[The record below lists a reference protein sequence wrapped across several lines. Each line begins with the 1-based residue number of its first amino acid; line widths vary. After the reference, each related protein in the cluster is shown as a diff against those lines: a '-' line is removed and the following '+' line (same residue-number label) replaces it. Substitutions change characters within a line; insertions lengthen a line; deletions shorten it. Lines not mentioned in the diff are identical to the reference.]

1 MWNQPQMGMN
11 EPWVCFVQCWRGKV
25 SHPDLY
31 FSLVVTDNSSTTR
44 EESLFWEASF
54 MLHRTWKSTNLLSVF
69 DNTLKIMLC
78 CLGSFWKQGPNVSL
92 EEISCVL
99 HLCLV
104 DLTVC
109 MELVVVAVHREHHSQ
124 SSFSVLKWWKSRAG
138 REFTNSSHRP
148 YSNFSS
154 RSNFVLV
161 WSSSLSFLMFNS
173 YVWFLEFPFFL
184 LLSPQVPLHH
194 SIYHLYDGNCILQP
208 RIFVW
213 TWQTRF
219 TLQNRLWSEIVW
231 IYHILLQTNPILIY
245 FGC

>member
-1 MWNQPQMGMN
+1 MGMN

-44 EESLFWEASF
+44 EKSLFWGASF
-54 MLHRTWKSTNLLSVF
+54 MLHGTWESTNFLSVF

-124 SSFSVLKWWKSRAG
+124 SSFSLVKWWKGRAG
-138 REFTNSSHRP
+138 REFTNSSTEQ
-148 YSNFSS
+148 NQT
-154 RSNFVLV
+154 
-161 WSSSLSFLMFNS
+161 SLTAQTLC
-173 YVWFLEFPFFL
+173 
-184 LLSPQVPLHH
+184 
-194 SIYHLYDGNCILQP
+194 LYDAVPSHSLCSIHMYDSWNFHSFC
-208 RIFVW
+208 F
-213 TWQTRF
+213 
-219 TLQNRLWSEIVW
+219 
-231 IYHILLQTNPILIY
+231 
-245 FGC
+245 